1 MTNEHQDTPAKTF
14 GDAIRRRRLAAN
26 LTQEQVAEK
35 LGLGNEA
42 VSRLERGVASLS
54 VARLF
59 ELSELFGCEAADLLT
74 EGSVRTN
81 DQARQLQQ
89 LLIKL
94 SGDDRDLILQVVQQ
108 LSERLA
114 R

>member
-1 MTNEHQDTPAKTF
+1 MTNEDQDALAKTF
-14 GDAIRRRRLAAN
+14 GQAIRRRRLAAN
-26 LTQEQVAEK
+26 FTQEEVAEK
-35 LGLGNEA
+35 LGLGYEA

-59 ELSELFGCEAADLLT
+59 ELSNLFGCEAAELLI
-74 EGSVRTN
+74 EGSIRAD
-81 DQARQLQQ
+81 DQARQLQ
-89 LLIKL
+89 LLLSKL
-94 SGDDRDLILQVVQQ
+94 SGDDRELILQVVQQ

>member
-1 MTNEHQDTPAKTF
+1 MNKEDPSVFTKNLGQ
-14 GDAIRRRRLAAN
+14 AIRRRRLAAD
-26 LTQEQVAEK
+26 LTQEEVAVK

-54 VARLF
+54 VERLF

-74 EGSVRTN
+74 EGSARVD

-89 LLIKL
+89 LLGKL
-94 SGDDRDLILQVVQQ
+94 GGGDRELILQVVHQ